1 MSLRGL
7 VPAVALLLVSA
18 NCGGGK
24 VSLSTEEGL
33 KAEANIA
40 EGKQS
45 KKAESPAS
53 ALADRCDASVEDRE
67 TSSYDTSGDGQ
78 PDVRK
83 VFRRIGEPP
92 LARLVLICREVDLN
106 GDSIK
111 DVVRYYDD
119 EGRPL
124 REEADRDFDGKM
136 EAFSIYQHGTIM
148 RREVDGDANGII
160 DFKVY
165 YEEGK
170 PIRSERDRTGNSTAD
185 KWKPDLWEY
194 YEQGRMVRMGV
205 DIDGDG
211 RIDRWDRNQS
221 LIGSGEAPDLG
232 EGKDEPKTDSKSDEQ
247 SSGG

>member
-1 MSLRGL
+1 MTSRRRVVPILLFL
-7 VPAVALLLVSA
+7 VAAS
-18 NCGGGK
+18 CGGGK

-33 KAEANIA
+33 QAEANL
-40 EGKQS
+40 EKGKAS
-45 KKAESPAS
+45 KKAASPDHE
-53 ALADRCDASVEDRE
+53 LAERCDGSAEDRE
-67 TSSYDTSGDGQ
+67 TSAYDTSGDGQ

-106 GDSIK
+106 GDNIK

-136 EAFSIYQHGTIM
+136 EAFSIYEHGTIM

-165 YEEGK
+165 YDQGK
-170 PIRSERDRTGNSTAD
+170 PIRSERDRTGASTAD
-185 KWKPDLWEY
+185 KWQPDLWEY
-194 YEQGRMVRMGV
+194 YEEGRMVRMGM

-211 RIDRWDRNQS
+211 RVDRWDRNQA
-221 LIGSGEAPDLG
+221 LIGSGETPELEDG
-232 EGKDEPKTDSKSDEQ
+232 EKKSEDDSETEEQ